1 MHGRAPV
8 FLGNIFVKYYILF
21 LLFFFLLSDCQNSVL
36 SGIQDETEGKIQS
49 AFVSKLG
56 PNSASFV
63 WKCSRSSTGYLLG
76 PSGIIPSLKPSE
88 IHFLEIQGLS
98 PQTNYE
104 AYATCGSPDP
114 ISGIPLRFRTW
125 VSDTPEKTQGIWILG
140 GIGSDQN
147 PVAQIDLFDAAS
159 GIWYPAITSVPT
171 PRAFA
176 SILSH
181 KQKIY
186 VIGGL
191 VKSGGSY
198 APSMKVEVYDPYS
211 DVWTTK
217 SDLPQT
223 VQGAVAGSI
232 GDEIYIVSG
241 SGSVN
246 ISSSPLLNTVLK
258 FYPDLGANGQWL
270 FYSSNATIFPRADM
284 SGCAIDG
291 VLFYSGGR
299 LASNGSVQSGTDGY
313 IPGGNTTTGG
323 TSEPSL
329 NVQRSGAAGVC
340 INPEPKDLFPSDN
353 QWFGVI
359 GGSIATDTNQPIVSL
374 TASNKTDFYQPGS
387 VSFSAGPDLPQALYF
402 PGAQVSYETRRIYVF
417 GGANSLNVPLD
428 TVYSIDSANPA
439 SSSWITLS
447 TNLPRAR
454 FGHQAIRIDR

>member
-1 MHGRAPV
+1 MN
-8 FLGNIFVKYYILF
+8 LYIRI
-21 LLFFFLLSDCQNSVL
+21 LLFFSCICVLRCQNSVL
-36 SGIQDETEGKIQS
+36 SGIEDETTGKIQS
-49 AFVSKLG
+49 AFVVKLG
-56 PNSASFV
+56 PHSASFL
-63 WKCSRSSTGYLLG
+63 WKCSRSSKGYLLG
-76 PSGIIPSLKPSE
+76 PTGIIPSLKPSE
-88 IHFLEIQGLS
+88 THAMEIQGLS
-98 PQTNYE
+98 PQTNYD
-104 AYATCGSPDP
+104 AFVTCGTPDP
-114 ISGIPLRFRTW
+114 SSGIPLKFRTW
-125 VSDTPEKTQGIWILG
+125 VSDTPEKTQGIWLIG
-140 GIGSDQN
+140 GIGTDQN
-147 PVAQIDLFDAAS
+147 PVMQIDLFDASS

-191 VKSGGSY
+191 VKSGGVYST
-198 APSMKVEVYDPYS
+198 SLKVEVYDPYL
-211 DVWTTK
+211 DTWTAK
-217 SDLPQT
+217 SDLPQA
-223 VQGAVAGSI
+223 VQGAVSGSV

-241 SGSVN
+241 SGSTN

-258 FYPDLGANGQWL
+258 FYPELGTSGQWL
-270 FYSSNATIFPRADM
+270 SYSSNATIFPRTDM

-299 LASNGSVQSGTDGY
+299 LASNGFIQSGTDGY

-323 TSEPSL
+323 TSEPSI

-340 INPEPKDLFPSDN
+340 VNPEPKDLFPSDN

-387 VSFSAGPDLPQALYF
+387 VSFSAGPDLPQSIYY
-402 PGAQVSYETRRIYVF
+402 PGAQASYETRKIYVF
-417 GGANSLNVPLD
+417 GGASSLNVPLD
-428 TVYSIDSANPA
+428 TVYSIDSANPVASAWSA
-439 SSSWITLS
+439 SSMTM
-447 TNLPRAR
+447 PRAR